1 MRLRPVAG
9 ILLRQFYLFRSSP
22 VRLFPTFAWV
32 AIDIVVWGFLTRY
45 LNAVTSHSAGA
56 THVDFVPSLL
66 GAVLFWDF
74 FTRIM
79 QGVTTAFFEDI
90 WSRNFLNLFASPLS
104 ISEYVTGLVLTSIAT
119 SFIALVVMLVL
130 ATLVFGLSF
139 FSLGLM
145 LIPFVLVLFLFGV
158 ALGIF
163 ASAMVLR
170 LGPASEW
177 LVWPMPALLSPFVGV
192 GLNFTRFFNV
202 NERGPLT
209 GTDLTLGNSWGFA
222 AHGGLDWRIN
232 EQWLAGVDLRWI
244 DIDTTARVNG
254 VKVGTVN
261 VDPLV
266 YGAYVGYRF

>member
-1 MRLRPVAG
+1 VRLRAVAG

-22 VRLFPTFAWV
+22 VRLVPTFTWV
-32 AIDIVVWGFLTRY
+32 AVDIIVWGFLTRY
-45 LNAVTSHSAGA
+45 LNAVTSDPAGA
-56 THVDFVPSLL
+56 THVNFVPSLL

-119 SFIALVVMLVL
+119 SLIALAVMLVL
-130 ATLVFGLSF
+130 AVLVFGLSF
-139 FSLGLM
+139 LSMGLM
-145 LIPFVLVLFLFGV
+145 VIPFVLVLFLFGV

-177 LVWPMPALLSPFVGV
+177 LVWPMTAFLAPFAGVYYPLSTLPEWMRAVGAVLPPSYVFESMRAL
-192 GLNFTRFFNV
+192 V
-202 NERGPLT
+202 NGQTFSTTSL
-209 GTDLTLGNSWGFA
+209 LISATLA
-222 AHGGLDWRIN
+222 AVQLL
-232 EQWLAGVDLRWI
+232 LAGYFF
-244 DIDTTARVNG
+244 ARVFRYAVRTG
-254 VKVGTVN
+254 
-261 VDPLV
+261 LLAR
-266 YGAYVGYRF
+266 YSAEASS

>member
-22 VRLFPTFAWV
+22 VRIFPTFAWV

-45 LNAVTSHSAGA
+45 LNSVTHHAAAGA
-56 THVDFVPSLL
+56 HVDFVPSLL

-90 WSRNFLNLFASPLS
+90 WSRNFLNLFATPLS
-104 ISEYVTGLVLTSIAT
+104 ISEYVSGLVLTSIAT
-119 SFIALVVMLVL
+119 SIIALAVMLVL

-192 GLNFTRFFNV
+192 YY
-202 NERGPLT
+202 PLA
-209 GTDLTLGNSWGFA
+209 TLPEWMRAIGAVLPPSYVFEGMRA
-222 AHGGLDWRIN
+222 L
-232 EQWLAGVDLRWI
+232 
-244 DIDTTARVNG
+244 VNG
-254 VKVGTVN
+254 QTFSAASLVTGAALALIELLLASYFFSRVFRYTVRTG
-261 VDPLV
+261 LLAR
-266 YGAYVGYRF
+266 YSAESTS